1 MPVARVTR
9 GPAIM
14 EDTLWA
20 VSRFKVQGVCVC
32 VCVIGLAF
40 LNLQQR
46 IRYIMRLGGVI

>member
-1 MPVARVTR
+1 M
-9 GPAIM
+9 GG
-14 EDTLWA
+14 
-20 VSRFKVQGVCVC
+20 FKVQGSRCVCVC